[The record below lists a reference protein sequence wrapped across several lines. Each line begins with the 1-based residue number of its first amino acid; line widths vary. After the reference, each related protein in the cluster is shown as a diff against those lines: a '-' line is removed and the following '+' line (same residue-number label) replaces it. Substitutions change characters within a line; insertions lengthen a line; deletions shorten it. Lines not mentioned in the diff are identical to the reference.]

1 MKHLALFNELLQ
13 QVLAVF
19 DAQISGIRTGY
30 DRLKNQANCA
40 FYASVF
46 FLFLKKVFDLNFFE
60 LTNIGFKKHTI
71 N

>member
-46 FLFLKKVFDLNFFE
+46 FLFF
-60 LTNIGFKKHTI
+60 
-71 N
+71 